1 MTSPDGA
8 GIPDKED
15 VGGWASGSTGPLA
28 ILEQFGQYLIMRP
41 LDRLLS
47 GLLGTEPGSFD
58 TVEELVQDLI
68 PAIIRKVLGGLG
80 DLLGGG
86 SSGAGSSVDVDL
98 LDKIPIIG
106 DLVKAA
112 QGVTT
117 GLAGGMLSVATQFLN
132 RWTQLNTTQGVA
144 NDALALANTAQNS
157 VTDLSAIVAAARATA
172 AYTGNYNDMVTVPRW
187 GLIPYITDMGSVT
200 ISGTTGSGGASGGAH
215 KHSFNDG
222 SHSHTLTRSIP
233 KFTPDVTKLTSPGTG
248 KVYYTP
254 IVVDRVGT
262 LDKFRF
268 ITGADSS
275 LFGIDAYY
283 VALMVWDIPAGKFRT
298 LWNPGN
304 IKDSM
309 GSSLS
314 EVSISMGLSGAAATL
329 TPGQILIAAHGQ
341 TAPGLAQTAR
351 SVAWVPQAGV
361 ARTNDALLPSCYW
374 VSNSNMGGIPAEV
387 NLSSLSSQNDGIPW
401 YAVSVLN
408 P

>member
-15 VGGWASGSTGPLA
+15 VGGWSDDYGPLS
-28 ILEQFGQYLIMRP
+28 ILGALGQALIMKP
-41 LDRLLS
+41 LDKFLS
-47 GLLGTEPGSFD
+47 GLLGTPAGSFD

-68 PAIIRKVLGGLG
+68 PAVIRRVLQGLGGV
-80 DLLGGG
+80 LGGG
-86 SSGAGSSVDVDL
+86 SSGAGSDVDTDIL
-98 LDKIPIIG
+98 GKIPVIG
-106 DLVKAA
+106 DLVKAS

-144 NDALALANTAQNS
+144 NDALSLANTAQNA
-157 VTDLSAIVAAARATA
+157 VADLSSIMAAARATA

-187 GLIPYITDMGSVT
+187 GLIPQPGSTTGSVT
-200 ISGTTGSGGASGGAH
+200 VSGTTGSGGASGGAH
-215 KHSFNDG
+215 THSFNDG
-222 SHSHTLTRSIP
+222 AHSHSMAKSLPR
-233 KFTPDVTKLTSPGTG
+233 FTPDVTSLTSPGTG
-248 KVYYTP
+248 KLYFTP
-254 IVVDRVGT
+254 IVVDRTGN

-275 LFGIDAYY
+275 LFSIDAYY

-304 IKDSM
+304 IKDNM
-309 GSSLS
+309 GSGLS
-314 EVSISMGLSGAAATL
+314 EVSISMGLSGAAASL

-361 ARTNDALLPSCYW
+361 ARTSDVLLPGCYW
-374 VSNSNMGGIPAEV
+374 RSNGNYNGIPSEINV
-387 NLSSLSSQNDGIPW
+387 SDLSPQNDGIPW

>member
-15 VGGWASGSTGPLA
+15 VGGWSDDYGPLS
-28 ILEQFGQYLIMRP
+28 ILGALGQALIMKP
-41 LDRLLS
+41 LDKFLS
-47 GLLGTEPGSFD
+47 GLLGTPAGSFD

-68 PAIIRKVLGGLG
+68 PAVIRRVLQGLGG
-80 DLLGGG
+80 LLGGG
-86 SSGAGSSVDVDL
+86 TSGAGSDVDTDL
-98 LDKIPIIG
+98 LGKIPIIG

-144 NDALALANTAQNS
+144 NDALALANTAQNA
-157 VTDLSAIVAAARATA
+157 VTDLSTIVAAARATA

-187 GLIPYITDMGSVT
+187 GLIPYVTGTGSVT
-200 ISGTTGSGGASGGAH
+200 VSGTTGSGRASGGAH
-215 KHSFNDG
+215 THSFSDG
-222 SHSHTLTRSIP
+222 AHSHTIQRSIP
-233 KFTPDVTKLTSPGTG
+233 KFTPSVNKFGSPGRGIT
-248 KVYYTP
+248 YYTP
-254 IVVDRVGT
+254 IVVDRTGN

-283 VALMVWDIPAGKFRT
+283 VALMVYDIPAGKFRT
-298 LWNPGN
+298 LWNPGD
-304 IKDSM
+304 IKNSM
-309 GSSLS
+309 GSNLS
-314 EVSISMGLSGAAATL
+314 EVSISMGLSGAAAAL
-329 TPGQILIAAHGQ
+329 TPGQILIAAHQ
-341 TAPGLAQTAR
+341 QSAPGLAQTAR
-351 SVAWVPQAGV
+351 SVAWVPQSGV
-361 ARTNDALLPSCYW
+361 ARTNDVLLPGAYW
-374 VSNSNMGGIPAEV
+374 TSPSAEAGIPSEVNVSGLNSN
-387 NLSSLSSQNDGIPW
+387 NDGIPW